1 MSGPIETA
9 HAHWGDT
16 LPDFVRLLAE
26 QCAASSQ
33 NKVAKRLNRSAAL
46 VSAVLRQSYR
56 GDMAAVEEVIL
67 GTFANKTVICPKLGT
82 ISTATCR
89 DWMRLGRSYSNESS
103 ERVRM
108 YRACRSCPRMQKE
121 EA

>member
-1 MSGPIETA
+1 MSGPVETA
-9 HAHWGDT
+9 RAHWGDAM
-16 LPDFVRLLAE
+16 PDWVLLLAK

-33 NKVAKRLNRSAAL
+33 NKVAKRINRSAAL
-46 VSAVLRQSYR
+46 VSAVLRQSYK

-67 GTFANKTVICPKLGT
+67 GTFANKTVVCPALGT
-82 ISTATCR
+82 ISAAVCR

-108 YRACRSCPRMQKE
+108 YRACRGCPRMQKE